1 MTFLSVNGAVPDAI
15 RQLRQSLWVSGLA
28 GAVASCFSPEEG
40 FAGPSFTCLGSNP
53 RDAVTASKLLAVS
66 LLDIAWR
73 PEAVGICWT
82 PALRLCRALLSAIRS
97 DIDLWRH
104 PMRTRRRWTCCG
116 MHYCRCPASAPPC
129 PAAGAQAAQ
138 AVPSERQVVVQAV
151 GVPVNTREA
160 LRTFLQDPTARAEI
174 EALRPPSAAVVRLLR
189 ILDVAIW
196 IRHSHARPP
205 AESAGRTPSPSPGTA
220 VRNTGYGRVFC

>member
-1 MTFLSVNGAVPDAI
+1 MDL
-15 RQLRQSLWVSGLA
+15 LW
-28 GAVASCFSPEEG
+28 
-40 FAGPSFTCLGSNP
+40 
-53 RDAVTASKLLAVS
+53 D
-66 LLDIAWR
+66 
-73 PEAVGICWT
+73 
-82 PALRLCRALLSAIRS
+82 ALLQM
-97 DIDLWRH
+97 
-104 PMRTRRRWTCCG
+104 PGVGT
-116 MHYCRCPASAPPC
+116 PPC

-205 AESAGRTPSPSPGTA
+205 AESAGRTASPSPGTA